1 MGGGPALSLQTKAVA
16 SALGVEAGL
25 ELAGEA
31 GFESVVFWPGEE
43 LELLG
48 LLGAAAE
55 LDLDV
60 LAVALPKARLLEAGG
75 RARVEHAARR
85 VRELTAAPISLIG
98 GDLLDGPPL
107 EPAELAGW
115 LATLPGPLVFENGG
129 RRGERF
135 ADLRSVAS
143 VLDAAPRLRLALDL
157 GHAAAAGALPVDL
170 PPAERVAY
178 VEVHDNDGADDLH
191 LPLGRGR
198 GTGRS
203 ETWIAALGYLPERVV
218 VETDPRCGSDR
229 EAWRLALADDYA
241 QANEIL
247 RQRLAVGA

>member
-1 MGGGPALSLQTKAVA
+1 VSLQTKAVA
-16 SALGVEAGL
+16 SALGVAAGL
-25 ELAGEA
+25 ELAAEA

-48 LLGAAAE
+48 SLGAASE

-60 LAVALPKARLLEAGG
+60 VAVALPKAKLLEAEG
-75 RARVEHAARR
+75 RGRIERDARR

-98 GDLLDGPPL
+98 GDLVDGSPL

-135 ADLRSVAS
+135 ADLRAVAA
-143 VLDAAPRLRLALDL
+143 VLDAAPRVRLALDV
-157 GHAAAAGALPVDL
+157 GHAAAVGASPADL
-170 PPAERVAY
+170 PPADRVAY

-191 LPLGRGR
+191 LPLGRGL
-198 GTGRS
+198 GAGRS
-203 ETWIAALGYLPERVV
+203 ELWVAALGYLPGRVV
-218 VETDPRCGSDR
+218 VETDPRCGADR
-229 EAWRLALADDYA
+229 EAWRHALADDWA
-241 QANEIL
+241 QAHEIL